1 MRMAHP
7 CSGQSSRRVRIAP
20 VAIALLCL
28 AACRSTD
35 VPESIWPPPNFRL
48 QLEELQAEGDAQNL
62 VRRFTVR
69 ADGLAIYATASAAIE
84 DAESKTKLPVLDRL
98 CIYQLVPE
106 CVRGLSRRMDLYR
119 QRMPSPEVG
128 GKNGPDVAPPEGLSV
143 VVHLR
148 AFDASEDLVADRSV
162 LGAMADMLATI
173 AAHFPDG
180 ERLGVP
186 GVAERGVANVLRGVP
201 APRADAAGALAA
213 LQAQLAK
220 TPEDTGMLLEA
231 FALAVHLGHRQA
243 AAELLQRWKAAT
255 EGDQVR
261 AFQDAEPKL
270 TPAIL
275 ERMLPRG

>member
-1 MRMAHP
+1 M
-7 CSGQSSRRVRIAP
+7 
-20 VAIALLCL
+20 
-28 AACRSTD
+28 
-35 VPESIWPPPNFRL
+35 
-48 QLEELQAEGDAQNL
+48 
-62 VRRFTVR
+62 
-69 ADGLAIYATASAAIE
+69 
-84 DAESKTKLPVLDRL
+84 
-98 CIYQLVPE
+98 
-106 CVRGLSRRMDLYR
+106 
-119 QRMPSPEVG
+119 
-128 GKNGPDVAPPEGLSV
+128 
-143 VVHLR
+143 
-148 AFDASEDLVADRSV
+148 
-162 LGAMADMLATI
+162 
-173 AAHFPDG
+173 
-180 ERLGVP
+180 
-186 GVAERGVANVLRGVP
+186 LRGVP